1 MCLVLIISKCV
12 FSDTL
17 VISCAHRKRCHYN
30 SASWAGNTISSIQY
44 CHVVSNSKSHSLLTW
59 RLVALVYETTQW
71 WKSGRPIT
79 DWMWHMTGHFSIFS
93 AGAPSR
99 MAGWRLD
106 FNSFYISSELL
117 RTRIIPAQQMLSR
130 LFWRSTTSVLP
141 LSPNLCEN
149 KMACDSSASLIAS
162 VYNVGKLYHWM
173 SGLQNAAVQLLTTDG
188 F

>member
-1 MCLVLIISKCV
+1 MPTESAVTIIPLRELATPSHPSNIVTLSAIQRVIHCSHEDLLLWFTRQHNGGSLGGPSLIGC
-12 FSDTL
+12 DTWQAIFL
-17 VISCAHRKRCHYN
+17 
-30 SASWAGNTISSIQY
+30 SSQ
-44 CHVVSNSKSHSLLTW
+44 LEL
-59 RLVALVYETTQW
+59 
-71 WKSGRPIT
+71 P
-79 DWMWHMTGHFSIFS
+79 
-93 AGAPSR
+93 
-99 MAGWRLD
+99 AGWRLD

-162 VYNVGKLYHWM
+162 VYNVGRLYHWM